1 VPVVG
6 VGIDV
11 VDVARFARI
20 VEQTPAVAARL
31 LSEREMAARR
41 PEGWAARF
49 AAKEAL
55 VKALGR
61 PAGLR
66 WHDAQ
71 VVSAADGRP
80 SFELTGTVAEAAQR
94 LGVHSCHLSLTHDGG
109 VAVALVV
116 AES

>member
-11 VDVARFARI
+11 VDVARFAGI
-20 VEQTPAVAARL
+20 VDQTPSVAQRV
-31 LSEREMAARR
+31 LSEREMTARR

-55 VKALGR
+55 AKALGR
-61 PAGLR
+61 PSGLR
-66 WHDAQ
+66 WQDAQ
-71 VVSAADGRP
+71 VVTAEDGRP

-94 LGVHSCHLSLTHDGG
+94 LGVHNCHLSLTHDAG